1 MEKTLDM
8 SKVFDNLEKLQGILS
23 EKYKVQEKIQEVPKQ
38 LSSQEELL
46 SRLKKEYIE
55 KNSKYEELKE
65 KINSIKME
73 LDEAVKSREE
83 GEKGMDNISTHR
95 EYEALEK
102 QISEA
107 SAKEADL
114 RKELQKEEKI
124 FAELDETIKADE
136 SCIKS
141 QEKDLNESRASLDK
155 ETGSL
160 KKELASLEKKEAAL
174 TPNIDPEIKYKFER
188 IIQRNYEGIV
198 NVKNGV
204 CGGCHMIL
212 PAQFANEVRDENEI
226 LFCPYCSRI
235 LRWQETKDG
244 EEEAYYTMTEAG
256 SLADLDDDDLL
267 DGEEDEEDVEDE
279 IDENKDKYVD
289 DEDDEEDEEEE
300 VEESDEESEE

>member
-23 EKYKVQEKIQEVPKQ
+23 EKYQVQRKIEEVPKQ

-55 KNSKYEELKE
+55 KNAKYEELKGKVE
-65 KINSIKME
+65 AIKEE
-73 LDEAVKSREE
+73 LEEAVKSREA

-107 SAKEADL
+107 SEKEASL
-114 RKELQKEEKI
+114 RKDLQKEEKN
-124 FAELDETIKADE
+124 FAELDENIKADE
-136 SCIKS
+136 SWIKA
-141 QEKDLNESRASLDK
+141 QEKDLNEARASLDK

-160 KKELASLEKKEAAL
+160 KKELASLEKKEANIA
-174 TPNIDPEIKYKFER
+174 PNIDPEIKYKFER
-188 IIQRNYEGIV
+188 IIQRNNEGIV
-198 NVKNGV
+198 YVKNGV

-212 PAQFANEVRDENEI
+212 PAQFANEVREEQEI

-244 EEEAYYTMTEAG
+244 EEETFFTMDDAG
-256 SLADLDDDDLL
+256 SLADLDDDDTLGEDDDEDIIDDGNESKDEYL
-267 DGEEDEEDVEDE
+267 DDDEDEED
-279 IDENKDKYVD
+279 
-289 DEDDEEDEEEE
+289 E
-300 VEESDEESEE
+300 VEESDEDSED

>member
-23 EKYKVQEKIQEVPKQ
+23 EKYQVQRKIEEVPKQ

-55 KNSKYEELKE
+55 KNAKYEELKGKVE
-65 KINSIKME
+65 AIKEE
-73 LDEAVKSREE
+73 LEEAVKNREA

-107 SAKEADL
+107 SEKEAGL
-114 RKELQKEEKI
+114 RKDLQKEEKN
-124 FAELDETIKADE
+124 FAELDENIKADE
-136 SCIKS
+136 SWIKA
-141 QEKDLNESRASLDK
+141 QEKDLNEARASLDK

-160 KKELASLEKKEAAL
+160 KKELASLEKKEANIA
-174 TPNIDPEIKYKFER
+174 PNIDPEIKYKFER
-188 IIQRNYEGIV
+188 IIQRNNEGIV
-198 NVKNGV
+198 YVKNGV

-212 PAQFANEVRDENEI
+212 PAQFANEVREEQEI

-244 EEEAYYTMTEAG
+244 EEETFFTMDDAG
-256 SLADLDDDDLL
+256 SLADLDDDDTLGEDDDEDIIDDGNESKDEYL
-267 DGEEDEEDVEDE
+267 DDDEDEED
-279 IDENKDKYVD
+279 
-289 DEDDEEDEEEE
+289 E
-300 VEESDEESEE
+300 VEESDEDSED